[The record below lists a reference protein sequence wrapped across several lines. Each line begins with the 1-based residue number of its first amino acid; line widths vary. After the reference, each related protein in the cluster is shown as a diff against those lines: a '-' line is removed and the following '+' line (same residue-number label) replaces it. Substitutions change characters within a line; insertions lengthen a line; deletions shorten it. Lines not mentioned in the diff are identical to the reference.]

1 MKELTRSGE
10 DQSTCLENAQPPSIP
25 IYHGSIVHIE
35 QHEDDRNKSDLI
47 VRVPN
52 FHHVSVPSVT
62 ITINETRLDQRPN
75 QREGSI
81 KRRAP
86 ICPII
91 NGTNEQNKNTNQS
104 SLTPPKRFT
113 VGLRNFRRAV
123 ITNFRVKPSTNNNQ
137 ITLIPVLPDVEVIRG
152 KFDVTPTE
160 KKTRK
165 HSGPTSK
172 FLVPKILLIKRKYF
186 KMNKKRQSSG
196 NSAQPQT
203 DTEAT
208 NESSRAYFHVK
219 IDESEE
225 ENQVN
230 KSDHEEKNTSFV
242 SDNEQPSN
250 MMKDPDIRPPEIFIS
265 NSTIDLITD
274 RSTADQ
280 KDHDEEEEDL
290 EGRIYI
296 VHPNGDTYSE
306 CYEVTYEFDPEF
318 QRFID
323 LPVVR
328 GKNIIE
334 ILGIDLSFSARF
346 LRI

>member
-10 DQSTCLENAQPPSIP
+10 DQSIYLENTQPPSIP
-25 IYHGSIVHIE
+25 IYHGSILHIE
-35 QHEDDRNKSDLI
+35 QHENDRNKSDLI

-62 ITINETRLDQRPN
+62 ITINETRVDQRAN
-75 QREGSI
+75 QREGSV

-91 NGTNEQNKNTNQS
+91 NANQS

-123 ITNFRVKPSTNNNQ
+123 ITNFRVKPSTNTNQ
-137 ITLIPVLPDVEVIRG
+137 ITLVPVLPDVEVIRG

-160 KKTRK
+160 KKPRK

-196 NSAQPQT
+196 NTVQAQT
-203 DTEAT
+203 DSEANRT
-208 NESSRAYFHVK
+208 NENSRAYFHVK

-225 ENQVN
+225 ENQMN

-250 MMKDPDIRPPEIFIS
+250 TTKGPDIRPPEIFIS

-274 RSTADQ
+274 RSTTDQ

-306 CYEVTYEFDPEF
+306 CYEITYEFDPEF

-323 LPVVR
+323 QHKEQIDLPVVR
-328 GKNIIE
+328 GKE
-334 ILGIDLSFSARF
+334 
-346 LRI
+346 